1 MTGAIDY
8 DHLAQYTGG
17 DSELEAEVF
26 ALFINQIESWS
37 RLLEPDAAD
46 EDWAAAAHSLKGSA
60 RGVGAVELAEACA
73 KAETLIGAAGEAAR
87 RSVAREKILSRM
99 DQVKDEIAERD
110 YRRVFSELRSA
121 S

>member
-73 KAETLIGAAGEAAR
+73 IGAAGEAAR